1 MKLWQNLVLVMEEIW
16 IQKLVLNMHICGEIQ
31 SPIFSMEIFCKAN
44 YRQFQHHAMG
54 ACFEAFISPPQQHLT
69 FHLSLNLKWI
79 LFIFT
84 INILL
89 GVILQQKLSNM

>member
-1 MKLWQNLVLVMEEIW
+1 
-16 IQKLVLNMHICGEIQ
+16 MHICGEIQ

-69 FHLSLNLKWI
+69 FHLSLNLK
-79 LFIFT
+79 
-84 INILL
+84 
-89 GVILQQKLSNM
+89 